1 MKELENNY
9 LKEFTAYLLTEKGLS
24 KNTISA
30 YRSDLKKYFAY
41 LDKTSLTLA
50 SIKHNDITEFLWQEK
65 LTNHAPRSIYR
76 IIETLKQYHRFLA
89 SENLSKS
96 DPTIGV
102 VPPRIPGG
110 LPVFLSKDEV
120 ENLITSASGR
130 KEREMRNRAMLE
142 LLYATGLRVSELVG
156 LNIENIDFKL
166 GFVRVI
172 GKGNKERIIPIGKT
186 AIEQIK
192 KYIEIRKKRFPLAPG
207 LFLTRFGKTMS
218 RVEFWRQIK
227 KHALKAGI
235 TKRITPH
242 TLRHSFAS
250 HMLAGGADLRFVQEM
265 LGHSSISTT
274 QIYTHIDRERLK
286 EIHKKFHPRG

>member
-1 MKELENNY
+1 MKEPDNNY
-9 LKEFTAYLLTEKGLS
+9 LKEFTAYILTEKGLS

-41 LDKTSLTLA
+41 LDKTSLTI
-50 SIKHNDITEFLWQEK
+50 SSVKHNDITEYLWQEK
-65 LTNHAPRSIYR
+65 LTNHSPRSIYR
-76 IIETLKQYHRFLA
+76 MIETLKQYHRFLA
-89 SENLSKS
+89 SENLLKT
-96 DPTIGV
+96 DPTAGV
-102 VPPRIPGG
+102 VPPKIPGG

-120 ENLITSASGR
+120 ENLITSSSGR
-130 KEREMRNRAMLE
+130 KERDLRNRAMIE

-156 LNIENIDFKL
+156 LNAENIDFKL

-172 GKGNKERIIPIGKT
+172 GKGNKERIIPISRT
-186 AIEQIK
+186 AIEHINKYLEARNK
-192 KYIEIRKKRFPLAPG
+192 KFPLAPG

-218 RVEFWRQIK
+218 RIEFWRQIK
-227 KHALKAGI
+227 KRAKKAGI
-235 TKRITPH
+235 AKRITPH

-265 LGHSSISTT
+265 LGHSSIATT